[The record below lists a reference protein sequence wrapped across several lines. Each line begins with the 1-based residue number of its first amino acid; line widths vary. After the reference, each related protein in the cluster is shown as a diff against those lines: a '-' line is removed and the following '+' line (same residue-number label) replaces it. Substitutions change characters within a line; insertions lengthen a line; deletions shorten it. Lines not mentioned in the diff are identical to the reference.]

1 MIGDKSKK
9 ITLLKTF
16 LMVGIVV
23 LLLVTLFPFYWVLR
37 TSLTP
42 NRLIYTNAA
51 SLLPLEITW
60 TNFGR
65 VLGLIDPVKAIE
77 LGGSGQSV
85 NLLVNVTNS
94 VLVSGGVMIFQVLF
108 SAMAAYAFARL
119 DFPFRNKIFTM
130 YLSGLMIPVIVVTI
144 PNFIFIKELG
154 LLNTLLGIMGPT
166 LFMTPF
172 AVFFLRQFFLGINRE
187 LEEASFL
194 DGAGISTTFIRIILP
209 LSQTALV
216 TLGVITFITT
226 WNDYMWPLIVS
237 KKDIMRTLT
246 VALGIFR
253 SQTPQGNPDW
263 GGLMAGAILAIVP
276 PMIILLGFGKKIINS
291 IGFSGIK

>member
-1 MIGDKSKK
+1 MKGNILKNAS
-9 ITLLKTF
+9 IQKTF
-16 LMVGIVV
+16 LVAGVI
-23 LLLVTLFPFYWVLR
+23 LLLLITLFPFYWVLR
-37 TSLTP
+37 TALTP
-42 NRLIYTNAA
+42 NKLIYANAA
-51 SLLPLEITW
+51 AFLPPEITW

-65 VLGLIDPVKAIE
+65 VLGLIDPATAVT
-77 LGGSGQSV
+77 LGGSGQSI
-85 NLLVNVTNS
+85 NLFRNIGNSLVVSLS
-94 VLVSGGVMIFQVLF
+94 VMLFQVLF

-119 DFPFRNKIFTM
+119 EFPFRNQIFSV
-130 YLSGLMIPVIVVTI
+130 YLSALMIPGIVVTI
-144 PNFIFIKELG
+144 PNFVFVKELG
-154 LLNTLLGIMGPT
+154 LLNTFGGMMAPT

-172 AVFFLRQFFLGINRE
+172 AVFFLRQFFMGISKE
-187 LEEASFL
+187 LEEAAFL
-194 DGAGISTTFIRIILP
+194 DGAGKATTFIRIILP

-226 WNDYMWPLIVS
+226 WNDYMWPLIVG
-237 KKDIMRTLT
+237 KKENLRTLT

-276 PMIILLGFGKKIINS
+276 PLGILVAFGRKIVDS